1 MQKLPPLDT
10 EALKTWFQKEKR
22 SLPWR
27 AYPTP
32 YAVWVSEIMLQ
43 QTQASVVK
51 DYFLRWMERF
61 PTIDSLASASLEEV
75 IKMWEGLGYYSRA
88 RNLHQAAQ
96 FLVDQYAGQLPSTR
110 EELSNIKGLG
120 PYTIGAILSFAFQK
134 KAAAVDGNVVRVL
147 TRYFAI
153 TDDIQHSSTKKNI
166 WQIAENILP
175 DVEPWIVTEA
185 LIELG
190 ATVCKRDPDCA
201 KCPLQK
207 NCGARLQ
214 GLQKEIPKKEK
225 KVEITPLFRNV
236 FVIVYEGEVL
246 LQRGQEGKVMAG
258 LYEFPY
264 VDREKKG
271 FPFPL
276 SAKKIANLPEAE
288 HHFTRY
294 KVTLYPALWKA
305 LERIELPD
313 YDWISWQKIKQYPFS
328 SGHRRILKDL
338 DNGKFTAHFTH

>member
-1 MQKLPPLDT
+1 MQKLPLDT
-10 EALKTWFQKEKR
+10 EALKSWFQKEKR
-22 SLPWR
+22 PLPWR
-27 AYPTP
+27 ECPTP
-32 YAVWVSEIMLQ
+32 YAVWISEIMLQ
-43 QTQASVVK
+43 QTQVSVVK

-61 PTIDSLASASLEEV
+61 PTIESLASASQDEV

-88 RNLHQAAQ
+88 RHLHQGAQ
-96 FLVDQYAGQLPSTR
+96 FLVDHYGGQLPSTH
-110 EELSNIKGLG
+110 EELSEIKGLG
-120 PYTIGAILSFAFQK
+120 PYTIGAILSFAFHK
-134 KAAAVDGNVVRVL
+134 KAAAVDGNVIRVL

-153 TDDIQHSSTKKNI
+153 MDDIQQSSTKKNI
-166 WQIAENILP
+166 WQIAEKILP
-175 DVEPWIVTEA
+175 DSDPWVIAEA

-190 ATVCKRDPDCA
+190 ATICKREPSCG

-207 NCGARLQ
+207 DCAARLK
-214 GLQKEIPKKEK
+214 GLQQELPKKGK
-225 KVEITPLFRNV
+225 KVEITSLFRNV
-236 FVIVYEGEVL
+236 FVIVYEGKVL
-246 LQRGQEGKVMAG
+246 LQRGREGKVMAG

-264 VDREKKG
+264 ADRMEKG
-271 FPFPL
+271 FPFPF
-276 SAKKIANLPEAE
+276 SAKKIAVLNEVE

-338 DNGKFTAHFTH
+338 EHGHFTAHFTY